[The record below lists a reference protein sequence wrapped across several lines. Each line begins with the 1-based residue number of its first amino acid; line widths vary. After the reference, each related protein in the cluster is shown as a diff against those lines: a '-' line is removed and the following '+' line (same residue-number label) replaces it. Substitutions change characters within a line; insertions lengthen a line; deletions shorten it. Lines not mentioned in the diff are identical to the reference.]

1 MRGGWEREGDEARAR
16 RLPSVEDLPRSGD
29 GYDREAVEAA
39 FESFYRHAAEVD
51 RTLEVLEAV
60 AAFQREASSLR
71 ADLRSLRAA
80 AWGPVPTLRHAVA
93 TTAAARVERGG
104 TGFGAWPRVAL
115 YSAFIILVAVGA
127 ALADLSSG
135 ALVLLVLAAWAIVGL
150 AELAVSGVSGRA
162 QPLPHGYPA
171 WAVEPAAD
179 EEVEEELE
187 ELEEPEP
194 VVEAAAEP
202 EVEAVEAAG
211 ASEEAAE
218 PAGRRRWRRREPE
231 VAELEEP
238 PSHVRVLPVEE
249 EAERVEEAAAEE
261 QPSEELEPVVEAAAA
276 EELAHDELEQAVEA
290 LPEAEPEAEA
300 AREPEPE
307 PEEVLEPEAEAEA
320 EPEADE
326 AEMEP
331 AAEAEAEP
339 VAEAEAE
346 PAPEPY
352 ETPLP
357 PERQPRL
364 RFWRR
369 RPQPPPLAE
378 PEPEPSEPR
387 HVRIIDVEPASPD
400 ELDVPWEGEQP
411 AAEAEEPL
419 DAWERAEVPP
429 EPLFAVE
436 PAAQP
441 PVRASG
447 PGEGV
452 RGNREVPPTTDEAL
466 ESAAGE
472 PEAQPGPEPQ
482 PEPQPTATAEEEQT
496 EEPRE
501 HAERRAVFMR
511 RGRR

>member
-1 MRGGWEREGDEARAR
+1 VRGGWEREGDEARAR

-60 AAFQREASSLR
+60 AAFQREAGSLR

-179 EEVEEELE
+179 EEVEEEIEELE

-211 ASEEAAE
+211 ASEEA
-218 PAGRRRWRRREPE
+218 G
-231 VAELEEP
+231 
-238 PSHVRVLPVEE
+238 
-249 EAERVEEAAAEE
+249 
-261 QPSEELEPVVEAAAA
+261 
-276 EELAHDELEQAVEA
+276 
-290 LPEAEPEAEA
+290 
-300 AREPEPE
+300 
-307 PEEVLEPEAEAEA
+307 
-320 EPEADE
+320 
-326 AEMEP
+326 
-331 AAEAEAEP
+331 
-339 VAEAEAE
+339 
-346 PAPEPY
+346 
-352 ETPLP
+352 
-357 PERQPRL
+357 
-364 RFWRR
+364 
-369 RPQPPPLAE
+369 
-378 PEPEPSEPR
+378 
-387 HVRIIDVEPASPD
+387 
-400 ELDVPWEGEQP
+400 
-411 AAEAEEPL
+411 
-419 DAWERAEVPP
+419 
-429 EPLFAVE
+429 
-436 PAAQP
+436 
-441 PVRASG
+441 
-447 PGEGV
+447 
-452 RGNREVPPTTDEAL
+452 
-466 ESAAGE
+466 
-472 PEAQPGPEPQ
+472 
-482 PEPQPTATAEEEQT
+482 
-496 EEPRE
+496 
-501 HAERRAVFMR
+501 
-511 RGRR
+511 